1 MAAMT
6 LAAGLAG
13 CAPAKEGEGVAAK
26 KEGGTLQ
33 LTSAA
38 FAAGDTI
45 PRNHTADGEDLS
57 PPLAWQ
63 GTPAGTVSFAVL
75 CDDPDAPGGTWVH
88 WVLYDLDP
96 GVTTLPAGVPTTPG
110 VAGGGSQG
118 KNDFGKIGYGG
129 PSPPKGPA
137 HRYFFRVLALDRKLG
152 LAPGATMREVLAAV
166 EGHVLARGELMG
178 RYGR

>member
-1 MAAMT
+1 MV

-13 CAPAKEGEGVAAK
+13 CAPAKEEEGVAAK
-26 KEGGTLQ
+26 KEGGALQ
-33 LTSAA
+33 ISSSA
-38 FAAGDTI
+38 FEAGVTI
-45 PRNHTADGEDLS
+45 PRQYTADGEDLS

-63 GTPAGTVSFAVL
+63 GAPAGTASFVVL
-75 CDDPDAPGGTWVH
+75 CDDPDAPRGTWVH

-96 GVTTLPAGVPTTPG
+96 GVTTLAAGVPTTPG

-129 PSPPKGPA
+129 PSPPPGPA

-152 LAPGATMREVLAAV
+152 LAPGVTMREVLAAV
-166 EGHVLARGELMG
+166 GGHVLARGELMG

>member
-1 MAAMT
+1 MAAMA

-26 KEGGTLQ
+26 QEGGALQ
-33 LTSAA
+33 ISSSA

-45 PRNHTADGEDLS
+45 PRNHTADGKDVS
-57 PPLAWQ
+57 PALTWQ
-63 GTPAGTVSFAVL
+63 GTPGGTMSFVVL
-75 CDDPDAPGGTWVH
+75 CDDPDAPRGTWVH

-96 GVTTLPAGVPTTPG
+96 GVTTLAAGVLTTPG

-129 PSPPKGPA
+129 PSPPLGPA

-152 LAPGATMREVLAAV
+152 LPPGATMREVLAAA